1 MKVNH
6 ASCELGSW
14 LLFVVACCLPG
25 FAGEE
30 LAAAGGKGAA
40 TDELAARLL
49 ETAQFQGG
57 LVAHVGCGDGRLTA
71 DLHKAGAS
79 LVHGLDGSEQS
90 VTQARHYIATR
101 GCYGRVSVAY
111 WPGERLPYAGGILDL
126 LIVDGTDLVS
136 RSEAMRVLAP
146 GGVVL
151 QRDGRRWRREEKS
164 LPRATDDWTHYLHG
178 PSNNAV
184 SQDRLVGPPESI
196 RWIGD
201 FRHLRHHNY
210 LSSLSAMVSAGG
222 RLFTIEDQGSRMSMD
237 LPPRWR
243 LVARNAFNG
252 VVLWEKSLES
262 WANAKRGFRSGPLDV
277 SRRLVA
283 TADRVFV
290 TLGHQSPVQALDA
303 ATGELRRTYEQTEG
317 AEEILFEDGVL
328 YLVVSKPNPKSK
340 QSRKKLLA
348 VDANS
353 GELKWETSEK
363 RVENIMAQTLTLGE
377 KRVFLHNGQAVL
389 GLDREAGTV
398 LWEAEVDSIER
409 RPSWSAPT
417 LVHYDGVV
425 LCGDRAPEYPA
436 EWARNQTVNQWM
448 TRHGGPAQV
457 QAFSAEDGSSLWTEA
472 AAENFHAPVNVF
484 VIDGL
489 VWFGQ
494 SHVWWFGEAVR
505 PTLSELG
512 EDWYKEEPLL
522 GRDPHTGEV
531 KREVYAGEVFTAS
544 HHHRCYRGK
553 ATERFML
560 MGRTGVE
567 FIDVEGNAHRRQNW
581 IRGAC
586 QYGIMPANGLLYL
599 PPHPCICYIES
610 KLNGFYAVS
619 AEGVTP
625 EPDTDVAQRLFKGQA
640 YGGQNTSEEGSA
652 EWPTFRANAARG
664 GFSPAR
670 IPEAL
675 EAQWKHGFGGRV
687 SSPVVG
693 RQRVFVAAIDQHAV
707 HALDLDGGERIWSFT
722 AGGRIDSPPTYWRD
736 RVYFGSA
743 DGFIYCLDAQDG
755 QLAWRF
761 QAAPRNRL
769 IPAHG
774 QLESAWPV
782 PGSVLVKNGVL
793 YCMAG
798 RSSYIDGGM
807 YFVKLDAVTGE
818 PLLVKNKF
826 HRDPE
831 TGKQPPERGWEFGNN
846 ALELPGLLHDILSSQ
861 GDSLFL
867 RQVHLSQT
875 GKRRPEYATH
885 LFNPHGFLSDSW
897 WHRSYTIYGKRFYS
911 GPFVWP
917 DAGKKWPAG
926 RVLVFDDQS
935 VYGFGR
941 KNPRGVGNRG
951 YRLFAAPKETND
963 DNWKPTWEAKIPIL
977 GYAMALTNP
986 LEKEGQQVAERL
998 LVAGP
1003 PEEALRSLEA
1013 HQGRQGSELLMLDPA
1028 DGTITSRMPIDSV
1041 PVQDGICAANGTII
1055 LALRNG
1061 TVLALAGK

>member
-1 MKVNH
+1 M
-6 ASCELGSW
+6 
-14 LLFVVACCLPG
+14 VVATCGLSLLAGSGLP
-25 FAGEE
+25 
-30 LAAAGGKGAA
+30 AAGIENASA
-40 TDELAARLL
+40 DELAARLL
-49 ETAQFQGG
+49 DKARFQGG
-57 LVAHVGCGDGRLTA
+57 LVGHVGCGDGRLTA
-71 DLHKAGAS
+71 ALHEAGAR
-79 LVHGLDGSEQS
+79 LVHGLDGSQEN
-90 VTQARHYIATR
+90 VTRARRHITAQ
-101 GCYGRVSVAY
+101 GCYGKASVAY
-111 WPGERLPYAGGILDL
+111 WPGDRLPYAGGVVDL
-126 LIVDGTDLVS
+126 LIVDGADLVGS
-136 RSEAMRVLAP
+136 SEAMRVLTP
-146 GGVVL
+146 GGVL
-151 QRDGRRWRREEKS
+151 LERDGQRWRREEKPLS
-164 LPRATDDWTHYLHG
+164 QETDDWTHYLHG

-184 SQDRLVGPPESI
+184 SEDRLVGPPESI
-196 RWIGD
+196 RWVGS

-210 LSSLSAMVSAGG
+210 LSSVSAMVSAGG

-237 LPPRWR
+237 LPARWR

-283 TADRVFV
+283 TDQRVFV
-290 TLGHQSPVQALDA
+290 TLGYQSPVQALDA
-303 ATGELRRTYEQTEG
+303 ATGEPVRAYEQTEG
-317 AEEILFEDGVL
+317 AEEILFDDGVL
-328 YLVVSKPNPKSK
+328 YLVVSKPIPKSK
-340 QSRKKLLA
+340 QSRKALLA
-348 VDANS
+348 VDAKS
-353 GELKWETSEK
+353 GAVKWENSEK
-363 RVENIMAQTLTLGE
+363 AVQNTIAQTLTLGPN
-377 KRVFLHNGQAVL
+377 RVFLHNGQAVV
-389 GLDREAGTV
+389 GLDRDAGKV
-398 LWEAEVDSIER
+398 LWSADVERVER

-417 LVHYDGVV
+417 LVYHDGVV
-425 LCGDRAPEYPA
+425 ICGDRSMDYPV
-436 EWARNQTVNQWM
+436 EWAENETVNRWM
-448 TRHGGPAQV
+448 TRHGGPARV
-457 QAFSAEDGSSLWTEA
+457 NAFSASDGGSLWTA
-472 AAENFHAPVNVF
+472 RAAENFHAPVNVF
-484 VIDGL
+484 VIDDL

-505 PTLSELG
+505 PTLTELG

-531 KREVYAGEVFTAS
+531 KRKVYAGETFTAS

-553 ATERFML
+553 ATDRFIL

-567 FIDVEGNAHRRQNW
+567 FIDVKGNTHRRQNW

-586 QYGIMPANGLLYL
+586 QYGILPANGLLYL

-619 AEGVTP
+619 AKKVPP
-625 EPDTDVAQRLFKGQA
+625 EPETEASARLFKGQA
-640 YGGQNTSEEGSA
+640 HGGETTSETGSA
-652 EWPTFRANAARG
+652 EWPTFRADAARS
-664 GFSPAR
+664 GFSRAR
-670 IPEAL
+670 MAKTL
-675 EAQWKHGFGGRV
+675 EKRWKCGLGGRI
-687 SSPVVG
+687 SSPVAG
-693 RQRVFVAAIDQHAV
+693 PDKVFVAAIDQHAI
-707 HALDLDGGERIWSFT
+707 HALDLDRGERLWSFT
-722 AGGRIDSPPTYWRD
+722 AGGRIDSPPTYWRGH
-736 RVYFGSA
+736 VYCGSA

-761 QAAPRNRL
+761 QAAPRKRL
-769 IPAHG
+769 IFAHG

-826 HRDPE
+826 QRDPE

-846 ALELPGLLHDILSSQ
+846 ALELPGLLRDILSSQ

-867 RQVHLSQT
+867 RQVHLSEA
-875 GKRRPEYATH
+875 GERRPGYATH

-897 WHRSYTIYGKRFYS
+897 WHRSYTMYGKRYYS

-917 DAGKKWPAG
+917 DAAKKWPAG

-941 KNPRGVGNRG
+941 KNPRGRGSRG
-951 YRLFAAPKETND
+951 YRLFATPKETND
-963 DNWKPTWEAKIPIL
+963 DKWKPTWETNIPIL

-986 LEKEGQQVAERL
+986 REKDGQEVAERL

-1003 PEEALRSLEA
+1003 PEKALRSLQA
-1013 HQGRQGSELLMLDPA
+1013 HQGRQGSELLTVDPE
-1028 DGTITSRMPIDSV
+1028 DGTIASRIPIDSV
-1041 PVQDGICAANGTII
+1041 PVQDGICAAGGTVV
-1055 LALRNG
+1055 LTLRNG
-1061 TVLALAGK
+1061 TVVALAGR